1 MNTDA
6 DQGPPMS
13 QASGLTRG
21 ALKWPHWQR
30 LAERWLRRW
39 GFALSG
45 LVFGFWGVGLARLQ
59 VSEDHARVAQEVALL
74 HQQLA
79 ALPAGVSGPPAKA
92 LSPHQQ
98 NMLASLP
105 GEDRQGQIWAD
116 LQAALT
122 GHGFRLLSLRPLP
135 PSRAD
140 AAGGRLPSQ
149 AVAVRLL
156 GHFEDWSGVWSG
168 LTQVGPVCS
177 LDRVSMVATA
187 NPAEVQIDAVLRIW
201 IRPGAVGAHALVS
214 PDGGWIASALTA
226 HRQSGHPGP
235 VLFEQVRGFAA
246 PADKSSPNG
255 RVVAAAAGALG
266 ATHGVPDA
274 MTEDPRQWPLA
285 RVRLMG
291 LWQQGAD
298 RQAILSAGPH
308 WARVTLGQRVTQ
320 QGHRVADISDAGVSL
335 RLAKGPLL
343 ALDWDERRDKS
354 KDGEK
359 R

>member
-1 MNTDA
+1 MRTDSG
-6 DQGPPMS
+6 QGPPIS
-13 QASGLTRG
+13 QVHGLSRRSLQW
-21 ALKWPHWQR
+21 AHWQR
-30 LAERWLRRW
+30 LAERELRRW

-45 LVFGFWGVGLARLQ
+45 LVLGFWGVGLAQSQ
-59 VSEDHARVAQEVALL
+59 VSEDHERAAQAVALL
-74 HQQLA
+74 HQQLS
-79 ALPAGVSGPPAKA
+79 ALPAGLSSPSAKA

-122 GHGFRLLSLRPLP
+122 GHGLRLLSLHPLP
-135 PSRAD
+135 PSQAD
-140 AAGGRLPSQ
+140 AVGGRLPSQ

-156 GHFEDWSGVWSG
+156 GRFEDWSGVWSG

-201 IRPGAVGAHALVS
+201 IRPGAVGAHTLVP

-226 HRQSGHPGP
+226 HRKSGHQGP
-235 VLFEQVRGFAA
+235 VLFEQVRGLGA
-246 PADKSSPNG
+246 PADQSTPNG
-255 RVVAAAAGALG
+255 PVTAAASG
-266 ATHGVPDA
+266 ATLGDA
-274 MTEDPRQWPLA
+274 NAEIEDPRQWPLA

-320 QGHRVADISDAGVSL
+320 QGHRVAAITDAGVSL
-335 RLAKGPLL
+335 SLAQGPLL